1 MLVDKKI
8 LESER
13 NQVYVK
19 SNEGVRLNGSVAE
32 NKDVFDKFPQLIMNK
47 YNELIDLLIASG
59 LDTVAD
65 DFLNRYTKTETDSL
79 IETET
84 STLVA
89 DIGVDLA
96 TGVITV
102 TKKDGSKT
110 TIDTALEKVPSTF
123 EFVEDA
129 ENDRFYIKV
138 TNVDGTSSQTEVTN
152 LMNQYTFSD
161 GDIVSFVINKSG
173 TTTTVTANIKNGS
186 IGLAQ
191 LSTEVKQYYEEIK
204 SSVSADRAAVEAD
217 KAVVLDASQTVTANT
232 ALVLSYKEAAEENA
246 LLSKSYAIG
255 NTGTRADEDTD
266 NSMYYS
272 NEAKYA
278 RNQAQ
283 AAQNAAEEARDRA
296 QQIVGGNFANHTLI
310 TIPAGRMRGDVDGD
324 GKFTQEDTTRL
335 INGPTSVESITK
347 YYSMSFSTQ
356 FPDGN
361 IPIDFLAA
369 DINGDNKINNS
380 DLNQYNSLIF
390 SGTKKPGA
398 YTEVTGNWTNNPNYA
413 TEEGQFYTEIAI
425 TGMTA
430 NHSASVIVKGTYE
443 NGFFPKAECVEGAI
457 RIYAKLCPIEALLA
471 VVSWGSG
478 NGTAVITTESEDL
491 TAYAEHI
498 ANADVH
504 VTTEEKAVWSEK
516 EVFIIT
522 LTETTAEGGTTS
534 YSADKTFDEIKAA
547 SNEGKI
553 CILKHKTSI
562 YIMTIGGDNTQ
573 AGFSRCNTN
582 KLHTFVVSSHNA
594 WNYGEY
600 YALPIVTADDNGKIL
615 KVVDGVWAAVT
626 PS

>member
-65 DFLNRYTKTETDSL
+65 DFLNRYTKTETNSL
-79 IETET
+79 VETET
-84 STLVA
+84 AMLVA
-89 DIGVDLA
+89 DVGVDLA

-123 EFVEDA
+123 EFVEDT
-129 ENDRFYIKV
+129 ENDRFYLKV

-161 GDIVSFVINKSG
+161 GDIVSFVISKSG

-217 KAVVLDASQTVTANT
+217 KAVVLDASQTVTSNT
-232 ALVLSYKEAAEENA
+232 TLVLSYKEAAEENA

-255 NTGTRADEDTD
+255 NTGARVDEDTD

-283 AAQNAAEEARDRA
+283 AAQAAAEKARDEA
-296 QQIVGGNFANHTLI
+296 QEIVGGDYATKTELSNHTSDTNIHI
-310 TIPAGRMRGDVDGD
+310 TSTEK
-324 GKFTQEDTTRL
+324 GKLSTLNAAIIVQSSVPVATSAWVSDTTYTDYPYRA
-335 INGPTSVESITK
+335 SIVI
-347 YYSMSFSTQ
+347 
-356 FPDGN
+356 DGC
-361 IPIDFLAA
+361 
-369 DINGDNKINNS
+369 
-380 DLNQYNSLIF
+380 
-390 SGTKKPGA
+390 
-398 YTEVTGNWTNNPNYA
+398 
-413 TEEGQFYTEIAI
+413 
-425 TGMTA
+425 TA
-430 NHSASVIVKGTYE
+430 NHIPEVTFALSDATSGNFAPITETYD
-443 NGFFPKAECVEGAI
+443 GGVY
-457 RIYAKLCPIEALLA
+457 IYAIEQPSEAMTIPTIKLTK
-471 VVSWGSG
+471 VVS
-478 NGTAVITTESEDL
+478 
-491 TAYAEHI
+491 
-498 ANADVH
+498 
-504 VTTEEKAVWSEK
+504 
-516 EVFIIT
+516 
-522 LTETTAEGGTTS
+522 
-534 YSADKTFDEIKAA
+534 
-547 SNEGKI
+547 
-553 CILKHKTSI
+553 
-562 YIMTIGGDNTQ
+562 
-573 AGFSRCNTN
+573 
-582 KLHTFVVSSHNA
+582 
-594 WNYGEY
+594 
-600 YALPIVTADDNGKIL
+600 
-615 KVVDGVWAAVT
+615 
-626 PS
+626 

>member
-1 MLVDKKI
+1 MLIDKKI

-19 SNEGVRLNGSVAE
+19 SNEGPRLNGSVTE
-32 NKDVFDKFPQLIMNK
+32 NKNVFDKFPQLIMNK

-59 LDTVAD
+59 LDTIAD
-65 DFLNRYTKTETDSL
+65 DFGNRYTKSQTDDLVEAETNS
-79 IETET
+79 
-84 STLVA
+84 LVA
-89 DIGVDLA
+89 DIDIDLN
-96 TGVITV
+96 TGIITV
-102 TKKDGSKT
+102 TKKDG
-110 TIDTALEKVPSTF
+110 TISTVDTALEKVPATF
-123 EFVEDA
+123 EFLEDA
-129 ENDRFYIKV
+129 ENDKFYIKV

-186 IGLAQ
+186 IGLEQ
-191 LSTEVKQYYEEIK
+191 LSAEVKQYYEDIK
-204 SSVSADRAAVEAD
+204 SAIAMDRATVAAD

-232 ALVLSYKEAAEENA
+232 ALVLSYKETAEENA
-246 LLSKSYAIG
+246 ILAKSYAIG
-255 NTGTRADEDTD
+255 GTNTRTGEDTD
-266 NSMYYS
+266 NAKYYS

-278 RNQAQ
+278 RNAAQ
-283 AAQNAAEEARDRA
+283 AAQTAAEEARDRA
-296 QQIVGGNFANHTLI
+296 QQIVGGNFANHTHI

-335 INGPTSVESITK
+335 KDGPTSVESITK

-380 DLNQYNSLIF
+380 DLTQYSSLII

-413 TEEGQFYTEIAI
+413 TEEGQFYTNIPI

-443 NGFFPKAECVEGAI
+443 NGFFPKAECIEGAI
-457 RIYAKLCPIEALLA
+457 RIYAKLCPIEALTA
-471 VVSWGSG
+471 VVSWGTG
-478 NGTAVITTESEDL
+478 DGTAVITTESEDL
-491 TAYAEHI
+491 TAYSEHI
-498 ANADVH
+498 A
-504 VTTEEKAVWSEK
+504 
-516 EVFIIT
+516 
-522 LTETTAEGGTTS
+522 EG
-534 YSADKTFDEIKAA
+534 
-547 SNEGKI
+547 
-553 CILKHKTSI
+553 
-562 YIMTIGGDNTQ
+562 TI
-573 AGFSRCNTN
+573 
-582 KLHTFVVSSHNA
+582 H
-594 WNYGEY
+594 
-600 YALPIVTADDNGKIL
+600 LPAVTADDNGKIL
-615 KVVDGVWAAVT
+615 QVVDGVWAAVT

>member
-79 IETET
+79 VETET
-84 STLVA
+84 CTLVA

-123 EFVEDA
+123 EFVEDT
-129 ENDRFYIKV
+129 ENDRFYLKV

-152 LMNQYTFSD
+152 LMNQYTFSE
-161 GDIVSFVINKSG
+161 GDIVSFVISKSG

-217 KAVVLDASQTVTANT
+217 KAVVLDASQTVTSNT
-232 ALVLSYKEAAEENA
+232 TLVLSYKEAAEENA

-255 NTGTRADEDTD
+255 NTGIRAGEDTD

-283 AAQNAAEEARDRA
+283 AAQTAAEKARDEA
-296 QQIVGGNFANHTLI
+296 QEIAGGDYA
-310 TIPAGRMRGDVDGD
+310 
-324 GKFTQEDTTRL
+324 
-335 INGPTSVESITK
+335 TK
-347 YYSMSFSTQ
+347 TEL
-356 FPDGN
+356 N
-361 IPIDFLAA
+361 EHA
-369 DINGDNKINNS
+369 NNS
-380 DLNQYNSLIF
+380 DI
-390 SGTKKPGA
+390 
-398 YTEVTGNWTNNPNYA
+398 
-413 TEEGQFYTEIAI
+413 
-425 TGMTA
+425 
-430 NHSASVIVKGTYE
+430 
-443 NGFFPKAECVEGAI
+443 
-457 RIYAKLCPIEALLA
+457 
-471 VVSWGSG
+471 
-478 NGTAVITTESEDL
+478 
-491 TAYAEHI
+491 
-498 ANADVH
+498 H

-516 EVFIIT
+516 EVFIAT
-522 LTETTAEGGTTS
+522 LTSTTTDGVTT
-534 YSADKTFDEIKAA
+534 YSCDKTFDEIKAA
-547 SNEGKI
+547 NDKRKI
-553 CILKHKTSI
+553 CVLKSGLFRYILSASI
-562 YIMTIGGDNTQ
+562 GTQQIFFTISNGNALLFFNGKDTGWAKNT
-573 AGFSRCNTN
+573 FS
-582 KLHTFVVSSHNA
+582 L
-594 WNYGEY
+594 
-600 YALPIVTADDNGKIL
+600 LPIATSADKDKIL
-615 KVVDGVWAAVT
+615 TVDSNGNPIWSAITNAEGVAY
-626 PS
+626 

>member
-19 SNEGVRLNGSVAE
+19 SNEGVRLNGSVEE

-79 IETET
+79 VETET
-84 STLVA
+84 AMLVA
-89 DIGVDLA
+89 DIGIDLN

-123 EFVEDA
+123 EFVEDT

-152 LMNQYTFSD
+152 LMNQYTFSE
-161 GDIVSFVINKSG
+161 GDIVSFVISKSG

-217 KAVVLDASQTVTANT
+217 KAVVLDASQTVTSNT
-232 ALVLSYKEAAEENA
+232 TLVLSYKEAAEENA

-255 NTGTRADEDTD
+255 NTGARADEDTD

-283 AAQNAAEEARDRA
+283 AAQAAAEKARDEA
-296 QQIVGGNFANHTLI
+296 QEIVGGDYATKTELSNHTSNTNIHI
-310 TIPAGRMRGDVDGD
+310 TPTEKSKLSTLNAAIIVQSSVPVA
-324 GKFTQEDTTRL
+324 TSAWASDTTYTDYPYRA
-335 INGPTSVESITK
+335 SIVI
-347 YYSMSFSTQ
+347 
-356 FPDGN
+356 DGC
-361 IPIDFLAA
+361 
-369 DINGDNKINNS
+369 
-380 DLNQYNSLIF
+380 
-390 SGTKKPGA
+390 
-398 YTEVTGNWTNNPNYA
+398 
-413 TEEGQFYTEIAI
+413 
-425 TGMTA
+425 TA
-430 NHSASVIVKGTYE
+430 NHIPEVTFALSDATSGNFAPITETYD
-443 NGFFPKAECVEGAI
+443 GGVY
-457 RIYAKLCPIEALLA
+457 IYAIEQPSEAMTIPTIKLTK
-471 VVSWGSG
+471 VVS
-478 NGTAVITTESEDL
+478 
-491 TAYAEHI
+491 
-498 ANADVH
+498 
-504 VTTEEKAVWSEK
+504 
-516 EVFIIT
+516 
-522 LTETTAEGGTTS
+522 
-534 YSADKTFDEIKAA
+534 
-547 SNEGKI
+547 
-553 CILKHKTSI
+553 
-562 YIMTIGGDNTQ
+562 
-573 AGFSRCNTN
+573 
-582 KLHTFVVSSHNA
+582 
-594 WNYGEY
+594 
-600 YALPIVTADDNGKIL
+600 
-615 KVVDGVWAAVT
+615 
-626 PS
+626 

>member
-1 MLVDKKI
+1 MLVNKKI

-19 SNEGVRLNGSVAE
+19 SNEGVRLNGSVEE

-123 EFVEDA
+123 EFVEDT
-129 ENDRFYIKV
+129 ENDKLYLKV

-161 GDIVSFVINKSG
+161 GDIVSFVISKSG

-217 KAVVLDASQTVTANT
+217 KAVVLDASQTVTSNT

-255 NTGTRADEDTD
+255 NTGIRTGEDTD

-283 AAQNAAEEARDRA
+283 AAQTAAEKARDEA
-296 QQIVGGNFANHTLI
+296 QEIVGGDYATKTELSNHTSDTNIHI
-310 TIPAGRMRGDVDGD
+310 TSTEKSKLSTLNAAIIVQSSVPVA
-324 GKFTQEDTTRL
+324 TSAWASDTTYTDYPYRA
-335 INGPTSVESITK
+335 SIVI
-347 YYSMSFSTQ
+347 
-356 FPDGN
+356 DGC
-361 IPIDFLAA
+361 
-369 DINGDNKINNS
+369 
-380 DLNQYNSLIF
+380 
-390 SGTKKPGA
+390 
-398 YTEVTGNWTNNPNYA
+398 
-413 TEEGQFYTEIAI
+413 
-425 TGMTA
+425 TA
-430 NHSASVIVKGTYE
+430 NHIPEVTFALSDATSGNFAPITETYD
-443 NGFFPKAECVEGAI
+443 GGVY
-457 RIYAKLCPIEALLA
+457 IYAIEQPSEAMTIPTIKLTK
-471 VVSWGSG
+471 VVS
-478 NGTAVITTESEDL
+478 
-491 TAYAEHI
+491 
-498 ANADVH
+498 
-504 VTTEEKAVWSEK
+504 
-516 EVFIIT
+516 
-522 LTETTAEGGTTS
+522 
-534 YSADKTFDEIKAA
+534 
-547 SNEGKI
+547 
-553 CILKHKTSI
+553 
-562 YIMTIGGDNTQ
+562 
-573 AGFSRCNTN
+573 
-582 KLHTFVVSSHNA
+582 
-594 WNYGEY
+594 
-600 YALPIVTADDNGKIL
+600 
-615 KVVDGVWAAVT
+615 
-626 PS
+626 

>member
-32 NKDVFDKFPQLIMNK
+32 NKDAFDKFPQLIMNK

-84 STLVA
+84 CTLVA
-89 DIGVDLA
+89 DIGIDLA

-102 TKKDGSKT
+102 TKKDGSKA

-123 EFVEDA
+123 EFVEDT
-129 ENDRFYIKV
+129 ENDKFYLKV

-161 GDIVSFVINKSG
+161 GDIVSFVISKSG

-204 SSVSADRAAVEAD
+204 SSVSADRVAVEAD
-217 KAVVLDASQTVTANT
+217 KAVVLDASQTVTSNT

-255 NTGTRADEDTD
+255 NTGTRAGEDTD

-283 AAQNAAEEARDRA
+283 AAQAAAEKARDEA
-296 QQIVGGNFANHTLI
+296 QEIVGGDYATRAELNTKENKATITTATLLASGWSNGTYSFETDYPKATYDLEI
-310 TIPAGRMRGDVDGD
+310 ALDSTATTAQAEAFNGAQIAGSATSNIIKAYGIVPTVD
-324 GKFTQEDTTRL
+324 
-335 INGPTSVESITK
+335 
-347 YYSMSFSTQ
+347 
-356 FPDGN
+356 
-361 IPIDFLAA
+361 IPI
-369 DINGDNKINNS
+369 
-380 DLNQYNSLIF
+380 
-390 SGTKKPGA
+390 
-398 YTEVTGNWTNNPNYA
+398 V
-413 TEEGQFYTEIAI
+413 
-425 TGMTA
+425 
-430 NHSASVIVKGTYE
+430 
-443 NGFFPKAECVEGAI
+443 
-457 RIYAKLCPIEALLA
+457 
-471 VVSWGSG
+471 
-478 NGTAVITTESEDL
+478 
-491 TAYAEHI
+491 
-498 ANADVH
+498 
-504 VTTEEKAVWSEK
+504 
-516 EVFIIT
+516 
-522 LTETTAEGGTTS
+522 
-534 YSADKTFDEIKAA
+534 
-547 SNEGKI
+547 
-553 CILKHKTSI
+553 
-562 YIMTIGGDNTQ
+562 
-573 AGFSRCNTN
+573 
-582 KLHTFVVSSHNA
+582 
-594 WNYGEY
+594 
-600 YALPIVTADDNGKIL
+600 L
-615 KVVDGVWAAVT
+615 KVVRK
-626 PS
+626 

>member
-65 DFLNRYTKTETDSL
+65 DFLNRYTKTETDAL
-79 IETET
+79 VETET
-84 STLVA
+84 AMLVA

-123 EFVEDA
+123 EFVEDT
-129 ENDRFYIKV
+129 ENDKFYLKV

-161 GDIVSFVINKSG
+161 GDIVSFVISKSG

-217 KAVVLDASQTVTANT
+217 KAVVLDASQTVTSNT

-255 NTGTRADEDTD
+255 NTGARVDEDTD

-283 AAQNAAEEARDRA
+283 AAQAAAEKARDEA
-296 QQIVGGNFANHTLI
+296 QEIVGGDYATKTELSNHTSDTNIHITSTEKSKLSTLNAAIIVQNNISVATSAWASDATYADCPFKASIPIAGCTTDYIPDVVLSLEDATSGNFAPIAETYDGGVYI
-310 TIPAGRMRGDVDGD
+310 YASEQPSEAMTIP
-324 GKFTQEDTTRL
+324 T
-335 INGPTSVESITK
+335 I
-347 YYSMSFSTQ
+347 
-356 FPDGN
+356 
-361 IPIDFLAA
+361 
-369 DINGDNKINNS
+369 
-380 DLNQYNSLIF
+380 
-390 SGTKKPGA
+390 
-398 YTEVTGNWTNNPNYA
+398 
-413 TEEGQFYTEIAI
+413 
-425 TGMTA
+425 
-430 NHSASVIVKGTYE
+430 
-443 NGFFPKAECVEGAI
+443 
-457 RIYAKLCPIEALLA
+457 KL
-471 VVSWGSG
+471 
-478 NGTAVITTESEDL
+478 T
-491 TAYAEHI
+491 
-498 ANADVH
+498 
-504 VTTEEKAVWSEK
+504 
-516 EVFIIT
+516 
-522 LTETTAEGGTTS
+522 
-534 YSADKTFDEIKAA
+534 
-547 SNEGKI
+547 
-553 CILKHKTSI
+553 
-562 YIMTIGGDNTQ
+562 
-573 AGFSRCNTN
+573 
-582 KLHTFVVSSHNA
+582 
-594 WNYGEY
+594 
-600 YALPIVTADDNGKIL
+600 
-615 KVVDGVWAAVT
+615 KVVE
-626 PS
+626 

>member
-19 SNEGVRLNGSVAE
+19 SNEGVRLNGSVEE

-79 IETET
+79 VETET
-84 STLVA
+84 AILVA
-89 DIGVDLA
+89 DVGINLN

-123 EFVEDA
+123 EFVEDT
-129 ENDRFYIKV
+129 ENDRFYLKV

-161 GDIVSFVINKSG
+161 GDIVSFVISKSG

-217 KAVVLDASQTVTANT
+217 KAVVLDASQTVTSNT
-232 ALVLSYKEAAEENA
+232 TLVLSYKEAAEENA

-255 NTGTRADEDTD
+255 NTGARVDEDTD

-283 AAQNAAEEARDRA
+283 AAQAAAEKARDEA
-296 QQIVGGNFANHTLI
+296 QEIVGGNFATKTELSNHTSNTDIHI
-310 TIPAGRMRGDVDGD
+310 TSTEKSKLSTLNAAIIVQSSVPVA
-324 GKFTQEDTTRL
+324 TSAWASDTTYTDYPYRA
-335 INGPTSVESITK
+335 SIVI
-347 YYSMSFSTQ
+347 
-356 FPDGN
+356 DGC
-361 IPIDFLAA
+361 
-369 DINGDNKINNS
+369 
-380 DLNQYNSLIF
+380 
-390 SGTKKPGA
+390 
-398 YTEVTGNWTNNPNYA
+398 
-413 TEEGQFYTEIAI
+413 
-425 TGMTA
+425 TA
-430 NHSASVIVKGTYE
+430 NHIPEVTFALSDATSGNFAPITETYD
-443 NGFFPKAECVEGAI
+443 GGVY
-457 RIYAKLCPIEALLA
+457 IYAIEQPSEAMTIPTIKLTK
-471 VVSWGSG
+471 VVS
-478 NGTAVITTESEDL
+478 
-491 TAYAEHI
+491 
-498 ANADVH
+498 
-504 VTTEEKAVWSEK
+504 
-516 EVFIIT
+516 
-522 LTETTAEGGTTS
+522 
-534 YSADKTFDEIKAA
+534 
-547 SNEGKI
+547 
-553 CILKHKTSI
+553 
-562 YIMTIGGDNTQ
+562 
-573 AGFSRCNTN
+573 
-582 KLHTFVVSSHNA
+582 
-594 WNYGEY
+594 
-600 YALPIVTADDNGKIL
+600 
-615 KVVDGVWAAVT
+615 
-626 PS
+626 

>member
-65 DFLNRYTKTETDSL
+65 DLLNRYTKTETNSL
-79 IETET
+79 VETET
-84 STLVA
+84 AMLIA
-89 DIGVDLA
+89 DVDIDLA

-123 EFVEDA
+123 EFVEDT
-129 ENDRFYIKV
+129 ENDRFYLKV

-161 GDIVSFVINKSG
+161 GDIVSFVISKSG

-217 KAVVLDASQTVTANT
+217 KAVVLDASKTVTSNT
-232 ALVLSYKEAAEENA
+232 TLVLSYKEAAEENA

-255 NTGTRADEDTD
+255 NTGARVDEDTD

-283 AAQNAAEEARDRA
+283 AAQAAAEKARDEA
-296 QQIVGGNFANHTLI
+296 QEIVGGDYATKTELSNHTSDTNIHI
-310 TIPAGRMRGDVDGD
+310 TSTEKSKLSTLNAAIIVQSSVPVATSAWVS
-324 GKFTQEDTTRL
+324 DTTYTDYPYRA
-335 INGPTSVESITK
+335 SIVI
-347 YYSMSFSTQ
+347 
-356 FPDGN
+356 DGC
-361 IPIDFLAA
+361 
-369 DINGDNKINNS
+369 
-380 DLNQYNSLIF
+380 
-390 SGTKKPGA
+390 
-398 YTEVTGNWTNNPNYA
+398 
-413 TEEGQFYTEIAI
+413 
-425 TGMTA
+425 TA
-430 NHSASVIVKGTYE
+430 NHIPEVTFALSDATSGNFAPITETYD
-443 NGFFPKAECVEGAI
+443 GGVY
-457 RIYAKLCPIEALLA
+457 IYAIEQPSEAMTIPTIKLTK
-471 VVSWGSG
+471 VVS
-478 NGTAVITTESEDL
+478 
-491 TAYAEHI
+491 
-498 ANADVH
+498 
-504 VTTEEKAVWSEK
+504 
-516 EVFIIT
+516 
-522 LTETTAEGGTTS
+522 
-534 YSADKTFDEIKAA
+534 
-547 SNEGKI
+547 
-553 CILKHKTSI
+553 
-562 YIMTIGGDNTQ
+562 
-573 AGFSRCNTN
+573 
-582 KLHTFVVSSHNA
+582 
-594 WNYGEY
+594 
-600 YALPIVTADDNGKIL
+600 
-615 KVVDGVWAAVT
+615 
-626 PS
+626 

>member
-65 DFLNRYTKTETDSL
+65 DLLNRYTKTETNSL
-79 IETET
+79 VETET
-84 STLVA
+84 CTLVA

-123 EFVEDA
+123 EFVEDT
-129 ENDRFYIKV
+129 ENDRFYLKV
-138 TNVDGTSSQTEVTN
+138 TNVDGTTSQTEVTN
-152 LMNQYTFSD
+152 LMNQYTFSE
-161 GDIVSFVINKSG
+161 GDIVSFVISKSG

-255 NTGTRADEDTD
+255 NTGTRVGEDTD

-283 AAQNAAEEARDRA
+283 AAQAAAEKARDEAQEIVGGDYATRA
-296 QQIVGGNFANHTLI
+296 ELNTKENKATITTATLLASGWSNGTYSFETDYPKATYDLEIALDSTATTAQAEAFNGAQIVGSATSNIIKAYGIVPT
-310 TIPAGRMRGDVDGD
+310 VD
-324 GKFTQEDTTRL
+324 
-335 INGPTSVESITK
+335 
-347 YYSMSFSTQ
+347 
-356 FPDGN
+356 
-361 IPIDFLAA
+361 IPI
-369 DINGDNKINNS
+369 
-380 DLNQYNSLIF
+380 
-390 SGTKKPGA
+390 
-398 YTEVTGNWTNNPNYA
+398 V
-413 TEEGQFYTEIAI
+413 
-425 TGMTA
+425 
-430 NHSASVIVKGTYE
+430 
-443 NGFFPKAECVEGAI
+443 
-457 RIYAKLCPIEALLA
+457 
-471 VVSWGSG
+471 
-478 NGTAVITTESEDL
+478 
-491 TAYAEHI
+491 
-498 ANADVH
+498 
-504 VTTEEKAVWSEK
+504 
-516 EVFIIT
+516 
-522 LTETTAEGGTTS
+522 
-534 YSADKTFDEIKAA
+534 
-547 SNEGKI
+547 
-553 CILKHKTSI
+553 
-562 YIMTIGGDNTQ
+562 
-573 AGFSRCNTN
+573 
-582 KLHTFVVSSHNA
+582 
-594 WNYGEY
+594 
-600 YALPIVTADDNGKIL
+600 L
-615 KVVDGVWAAVT
+615 KVVRK
-626 PS
+626 

>member
-19 SNEGVRLNGSVAE
+19 SNEGARLNGSVEE
-32 NKDVFDKFPQLIMNK
+32 NKDAFDKFPQLIMNK

-89 DIGVDLA
+89 DIGIDLA

-123 EFVEDA
+123 EFVEDT
-129 ENDRFYIKV
+129 ENDKFYLKV

-161 GDIVSFVINKSG
+161 GDIVSFVISKSG

-191 LSTEVKQYYEEIK
+191 LSAEAKQYYEETK

-255 NTGTRADEDTD
+255 NTGTRAGEDTD

-283 AAQNAAEEARDRA
+283 AAQAAAEKARDEA
-296 QQIVGGNFANHTLI
+296 QEIVGGDYATKAELNTKENKATITTATLLLSGWSNGTYSFETDYPKATYDLEI
-310 TIPAGRMRGDVDGD
+310 ALDSTATTAQAEAFNGAQIAGSATSNIIKAYGIVPTVD
-324 GKFTQEDTTRL
+324 
-335 INGPTSVESITK
+335 
-347 YYSMSFSTQ
+347 
-356 FPDGN
+356 
-361 IPIDFLAA
+361 IPI
-369 DINGDNKINNS
+369 
-380 DLNQYNSLIF
+380 
-390 SGTKKPGA
+390 
-398 YTEVTGNWTNNPNYA
+398 V
-413 TEEGQFYTEIAI
+413 
-425 TGMTA
+425 
-430 NHSASVIVKGTYE
+430 
-443 NGFFPKAECVEGAI
+443 
-457 RIYAKLCPIEALLA
+457 
-471 VVSWGSG
+471 
-478 NGTAVITTESEDL
+478 
-491 TAYAEHI
+491 
-498 ANADVH
+498 
-504 VTTEEKAVWSEK
+504 
-516 EVFIIT
+516 
-522 LTETTAEGGTTS
+522 
-534 YSADKTFDEIKAA
+534 
-547 SNEGKI
+547 
-553 CILKHKTSI
+553 
-562 YIMTIGGDNTQ
+562 
-573 AGFSRCNTN
+573 
-582 KLHTFVVSSHNA
+582 
-594 WNYGEY
+594 
-600 YALPIVTADDNGKIL
+600 L
-615 KVVDGVWAAVT
+615 KVVRK
-626 PS
+626 

>member
-79 IETET
+79 VETET
-84 STLVA
+84 CTLVA

-102 TKKDGSKT
+102 TRKDGSKT

-123 EFVEDA
+123 EFVEDT
-129 ENDRFYIKV
+129 ENDRFYLKV

-152 LMNQYTFSD
+152 LMNQYTFSE
-161 GDIVSFVINKSG
+161 GDIVSFVISKSG

-217 KAVVLDASQTVTANT
+217 KAVVLDASQTVTSNT
-232 ALVLSYKEAAEENA
+232 TLVLSYKEAAEENA

-255 NTGTRADEDTD
+255 NTGARVDEDTD

-283 AAQNAAEEARDRA
+283 AAQAAAEKARDEA
-296 QQIVGGNFANHTLI
+296 QEIVGGNFATKTELSNHTSNTDIHI
-310 TIPAGRMRGDVDGD
+310 TSTEKSKLSTLNAAIIVQNNISVA
-324 GKFTQEDTTRL
+324 
-335 INGPTSVESITK
+335 TSAWASDATYADCPFK
-347 YYSMSFSTQ
+347 AS
-356 FPDGN
+356 
-361 IPIDFLAA
+361 IPIAGCTTDYIPDVVL
-369 DINGDNKINNS
+369 
-380 DLNQYNSLIF
+380 SLEDAT
-390 SGTKKPGA
+390 SGNFAPIAETYDGGV
-398 YTEVTGNWTNNPNYA
+398 YIYA
-413 TEEGQFYTEIAI
+413 TEVPSEAI
-425 TGMTA
+425 TVPT
-430 NHSASVIVKGTYE
+430 I
-443 NGFFPKAECVEGAI
+443 
-457 RIYAKLCPIEALLA
+457 KL
-471 VVSWGSG
+471 
-478 NGTAVITTESEDL
+478 T
-491 TAYAEHI
+491 
-498 ANADVH
+498 
-504 VTTEEKAVWSEK
+504 
-516 EVFIIT
+516 
-522 LTETTAEGGTTS
+522 
-534 YSADKTFDEIKAA
+534 
-547 SNEGKI
+547 
-553 CILKHKTSI
+553 
-562 YIMTIGGDNTQ
+562 
-573 AGFSRCNTN
+573 
-582 KLHTFVVSSHNA
+582 
-594 WNYGEY
+594 
-600 YALPIVTADDNGKIL
+600 
-615 KVVDGVWAAVT
+615 KVVE
-626 PS
+626 

>member
-65 DFLNRYTKTETDSL
+65 DFLNRYTKTETNSL
-79 IETET
+79 VETET
-84 STLVA
+84 AMLIA
-89 DIGVDLA
+89 DVDIDLA

-123 EFVEDA
+123 EFVEDT
-129 ENDRFYIKV
+129 ENDRFYLKV

-161 GDIVSFVINKSG
+161 GDIVSFVISKSG

-217 KAVVLDASQTVTANT
+217 KAVVLDASQTVTSNT

-255 NTGTRADEDTD
+255 DTGARVDEDTD
-266 NSMYYS
+266 NSLYYS

-283 AAQNAAEEARDRA
+283 AAQAAAEKARDEA
-296 QQIVGGNFANHTLI
+296 QEIVGGDYATKTELSNHTSDTNIHI
-310 TIPAGRMRGDVDGD
+310 TSTEKSKLSTLNAAIIVQSSVPVA
-324 GKFTQEDTTRL
+324 TSAWASDTTYTDYPYRA
-335 INGPTSVESITK
+335 SIVI
-347 YYSMSFSTQ
+347 
-356 FPDGN
+356 DGC
-361 IPIDFLAA
+361 
-369 DINGDNKINNS
+369 
-380 DLNQYNSLIF
+380 
-390 SGTKKPGA
+390 
-398 YTEVTGNWTNNPNYA
+398 
-413 TEEGQFYTEIAI
+413 
-425 TGMTA
+425 TA
-430 NHSASVIVKGTYE
+430 NHIPEVTFALSDATSGNFAPITETYD
-443 NGFFPKAECVEGAI
+443 GGVY
-457 RIYAKLCPIEALLA
+457 IYAIEQPSEAMTIPTIKLTK
-471 VVSWGSG
+471 VVS
-478 NGTAVITTESEDL
+478 
-491 TAYAEHI
+491 
-498 ANADVH
+498 
-504 VTTEEKAVWSEK
+504 
-516 EVFIIT
+516 
-522 LTETTAEGGTTS
+522 
-534 YSADKTFDEIKAA
+534 
-547 SNEGKI
+547 
-553 CILKHKTSI
+553 
-562 YIMTIGGDNTQ
+562 
-573 AGFSRCNTN
+573 
-582 KLHTFVVSSHNA
+582 
-594 WNYGEY
+594 
-600 YALPIVTADDNGKIL
+600 
-615 KVVDGVWAAVT
+615 
-626 PS
+626 

>member
-152 LMNQYTFSD
+152 LMNQYTFSE
-161 GDIVSFVINKSG
+161 GDIVSFVISKSG

-191 LSTEVKQYYEEIK
+191 LSAEVKQYYEETK

-232 ALVLSYKEAAEENA
+232 TLVLSYKEAAEENA

-255 NTGTRADEDTD
+255 NTGTRVGEDTD

-283 AAQNAAEEARDRA
+283 AAQAAAEKARDEA
-296 QQIVGGNFANHTLI
+296 QEIVGGDYATTSELNEHAN
-310 TIPAGRMRGDVDGD
+310 
-324 GKFTQEDTTRL
+324 
-335 INGPTSVESITK
+335 N
-347 YYSMSFSTQ
+347 
-356 FPDGN
+356 
-361 IPIDFLAA
+361 A
-369 DINGDNKINNS
+369 DI
-380 DLNQYNSLIF
+380 
-390 SGTKKPGA
+390 
-398 YTEVTGNWTNNPNYA
+398 
-413 TEEGQFYTEIAI
+413 
-425 TGMTA
+425 
-430 NHSASVIVKGTYE
+430 
-443 NGFFPKAECVEGAI
+443 
-457 RIYAKLCPIEALLA
+457 
-471 VVSWGSG
+471 
-478 NGTAVITTESEDL
+478 
-491 TAYAEHI
+491 
-498 ANADVH
+498 H
-504 VTTEEKAVWSEK
+504 VTAEEKAVWNEK
-516 EVFIIT
+516 EVFIAIY
-522 LTETTAEGGTTS
+522 ETTTFAEILEAYQAGKTVLLQTNS
-534 YSADKTFDEIKAA
+534 LDSTANNIYTLSAYLGSMFHFGRVTNTEQNIKI
-547 SNEGKI
+547 E
-553 CILKHKTSI
+553 TI
-562 YIMTIGGDNTQ
+562 YISQLGNGSTSVILSFYDNEEMYYFRSLKPSYNEDGTFKSFGFNFKCIDDSITALKTIN
-573 AGFSRCNTN
+573 
-582 KLHTFVVSSHNA
+582 VPV
-594 WNYGEY
+594 
-600 YALPIVTADDNGKIL
+600 LPSVTANDNGKIL
-615 KVVDGVWAAVT
+615 KVVDGVWTAVT

>member
-65 DFLNRYTKTETDSL
+65 DFLNRYTKTETNSL

-84 STLVA
+84 AMLVA
-89 DIGVDLA
+89 DVDIDLN

-123 EFVEDA
+123 EFVEDT
-129 ENDRFYIKV
+129 ENDRFYLKV

-152 LMNQYTFSD
+152 LMNQYTFSE
-161 GDIVSFVINKSG
+161 GDIVSFVISKSG

-217 KAVVLDASQTVTANT
+217 KAVVLDASQTVTSNT
-232 ALVLSYKEAAEENA
+232 TLVLSYKEAAEENA

-255 NTGTRADEDTD
+255 NTGARVDEDTD

-283 AAQNAAEEARDRA
+283 AAQAAAEKARDEA
-296 QQIVGGNFANHTLI
+296 QEIVGGDYATRAELNTKENKATITTATLLASGWSNGTYSFETDYPKATYDLEI
-310 TIPAGRMRGDVDGD
+310 ALDSTATTAQAEAFNGAQIAGSATSNIIKAYGIVPTVD
-324 GKFTQEDTTRL
+324 
-335 INGPTSVESITK
+335 
-347 YYSMSFSTQ
+347 
-356 FPDGN
+356 
-361 IPIDFLAA
+361 IPI
-369 DINGDNKINNS
+369 
-380 DLNQYNSLIF
+380 
-390 SGTKKPGA
+390 
-398 YTEVTGNWTNNPNYA
+398 V
-413 TEEGQFYTEIAI
+413 
-425 TGMTA
+425 
-430 NHSASVIVKGTYE
+430 
-443 NGFFPKAECVEGAI
+443 
-457 RIYAKLCPIEALLA
+457 
-471 VVSWGSG
+471 
-478 NGTAVITTESEDL
+478 
-491 TAYAEHI
+491 
-498 ANADVH
+498 
-504 VTTEEKAVWSEK
+504 
-516 EVFIIT
+516 
-522 LTETTAEGGTTS
+522 
-534 YSADKTFDEIKAA
+534 
-547 SNEGKI
+547 
-553 CILKHKTSI
+553 
-562 YIMTIGGDNTQ
+562 
-573 AGFSRCNTN
+573 
-582 KLHTFVVSSHNA
+582 
-594 WNYGEY
+594 
-600 YALPIVTADDNGKIL
+600 L
-615 KVVDGVWAAVT
+615 KVVRK
-626 PS
+626 

>member
-19 SNEGVRLNGSVAE
+19 SNEGVRLNGSVEE
-32 NKDVFDKFPQLIMNK
+32 NKDAFDKFPQLIMNK

-79 IETET
+79 VETET

-96 TGVITV
+96 TGIITV

-110 TIDTALEKVPSTF
+110 TIDTALEKIPSTF
-123 EFVEDA
+123 EFVEDT
-129 ENDRFYIKV
+129 ENDRFYLKV

-161 GDIVSFVINKSG
+161 GDMVSFVISKSG

-204 SSVSADRAAVEAD
+204 SSVSTDRAAVEAD

-255 NTGTRADEDTD
+255 NTGTRAGEDTD

-283 AAQNAAEEARDRA
+283 AAQAAAEKARDEA
-296 QQIVGGNFANHTLI
+296 QSIVGGDYATRAELNTKENKATITTATLLASGWSNGTYSFETDYPKATYDLEI
-310 TIPAGRMRGDVDGD
+310 ALDSTATTAQAEAFNGAQIAGSATSNTIKAYGIVPTVD
-324 GKFTQEDTTRL
+324 
-335 INGPTSVESITK
+335 
-347 YYSMSFSTQ
+347 
-356 FPDGN
+356 
-361 IPIDFLAA
+361 IPI
-369 DINGDNKINNS
+369 
-380 DLNQYNSLIF
+380 
-390 SGTKKPGA
+390 
-398 YTEVTGNWTNNPNYA
+398 V
-413 TEEGQFYTEIAI
+413 
-425 TGMTA
+425 
-430 NHSASVIVKGTYE
+430 
-443 NGFFPKAECVEGAI
+443 
-457 RIYAKLCPIEALLA
+457 
-471 VVSWGSG
+471 
-478 NGTAVITTESEDL
+478 
-491 TAYAEHI
+491 
-498 ANADVH
+498 
-504 VTTEEKAVWSEK
+504 
-516 EVFIIT
+516 
-522 LTETTAEGGTTS
+522 
-534 YSADKTFDEIKAA
+534 
-547 SNEGKI
+547 
-553 CILKHKTSI
+553 
-562 YIMTIGGDNTQ
+562 
-573 AGFSRCNTN
+573 
-582 KLHTFVVSSHNA
+582 
-594 WNYGEY
+594 
-600 YALPIVTADDNGKIL
+600 L
-615 KVVDGVWAAVT
+615 KVVRK
-626 PS
+626 